1 MPLKKPNINF
11 RVAIITPLAIAGVVA
26 LLSVT
31 GVTAPLDGYSYDLAL
46 RAASPPQEHPD
57 VVLLSI
63 DDRAIEI
70 AGTWPFRRDVVA
82 DAVVLAA
89 ELGLETLVFDIEYV
103 DPSPAVA
110 DRRMLS
116 QELPERTEI
125 LHEEIRA
132 NTRALVDALVA
143 GRIGPAQARDLLTSL
158 EEQIDGS
165 TVALE
170 ALYSQVSRDS
180 DDYLGRALALF
191 GSAYVTAN
199 LAPGVEL
206 AIHPALRNYYL
217 SNLSL
222 SNVSGALS
230 TIPEATALLPTIEP
244 VVRGAAG
251 AGFTNIIIDNDGV
264 RRRVHLIQRYRDSS
278 FGQLVFVPV
287 LDYLGNPPV
296 EVTAS
301 HITIQTADPI
311 VIPRDVDGTVL
322 LRWPQGE
329 FLDSFRHVSFGALLE
344 HNNLVDALFRNIEV
358 RFNLGYLDDVPVD
371 RSPLE
376 RVQELRRIRRTAVFS
391 GATEGLE
398 LYRQELTGL
407 LADLAAG
414 ISDDPPALVTDL
426 DDYRV
431 WSQAVRNQ
439 VSDIQQIRSN
449 LAGSLAGG
457 FAILGNAATG
467 TTDFAVT
474 PFSSGYPAYG
484 THGVIANM
492 ILTNDVIQPT
502 PWWTASLL
510 GLAVNVGLVFTIRR
524 KGPVASLFIDI
535 VWVAVGVAG
544 LAALLRMGNV
554 YVSAMPL
561 VVGNLTIYAIFTVIK
576 FYTAEKEKSYIKNA
590 FSQYLSKSVMDDVL
604 EDPTKL
610 SLGGEKREMSAL
622 FSDIRGFSPIS
633 ERLTPEQLVALLNRY
648 LTSMSDIILDEQGTI
663 DKYEGDAIIA
673 FFGAPMEVRD
683 HAERACRSAILM
695 KRVEQ
700 ELNQSSEMDGQDVTL
715 LTRIGV
721 NSGEMVVGNMGTD
734 RKMNYTIMGNAVN
747 LAARLEGVNKQYGTW
762 TLASEHTVTM
772 ANGAVITRPLDRVR
786 VVGIHTPVRVFE
798 LVDLRASC
806 PREVKESVEIFT
818 RGLKLYESASFTEAC
833 KLFAECRAADGTG
846 GPADVFYQ
854 RCTTLAE
861 QGTTEDWDAVITLS
875 SK

>member
-1 MPLKKPNINF
+1 MPIKKPNISF

-26 LLSVT
+26 LLSIT
-31 GVTAPLDGYSYDLAL
+31 GVTAPLEGYSYDQSL
-46 RAASPPQEHPD
+46 RAARPPQEHSD
-57 VVLLSI
+57 VILLSI

-70 AGTWPFRRDVVA
+70 AGTWPFRRDMVA
-82 DAVVLAA
+82 EAVVLAA

-110 DRRMLS
+110 DRRMLA
-116 QELPERTEI
+116 QELPEQTEI
-125 LHEEIRA
+125 LHDQIRA
-132 NTRALVDALVA
+132 NARALVDALLA
-143 GRIGPAQARDLLTSL
+143 GRIAPAQAQDLLVAL

-165 TVALE
+165 TITLE

-206 AIHPALRNYYL
+206 SVHPALRNYYL
-217 SNLSL
+217 SNIALK
-222 SNVSGALS
+222 NVSGALS

-244 VVRGAAG
+244 VVRGARG
-251 AGFTNIIIDNDGV
+251 AGFTNIVIDPDGV
-264 RRRVHLIQRYRDSS
+264 RRRIHLLQRYRDSI
-278 FGQLVFVPV
+278 FGQLVFAPV

-296 EVTAS
+296 EVTSAA
-301 HITIQTADPI
+301 ITIQTDDPI
-311 VIPRDVDGTVL
+311 VIPRGSDGSVL

-344 HNNLVDALFRNIEV
+344 HNNILDALLRNIEV
-358 RFNLGYLDDVPVD
+358 RAALGYLDNVPGD
-371 RSPLE
+371 RPPLE
-376 RVQELRRIRRTAVFS
+376 RVQELRRIRRTTIFS
-391 GATEGLE
+391 GADAGLE
-398 LYRQELTGL
+398 LYRQELTAL
-407 LADLAAG
+407 LNDLATG
-414 ISDDPPALVTDL
+414 ISDDPPDLVTDFE
-426 DDYRV
+426 DYRV

-439 VSDIQQIRSN
+439 VADIQQLRSS
-449 LAGSLAGG
+449 LAGSLSGG

-474 PFSSGYPAYG
+474 PFSSSYPAYG
-484 THGVIANM
+484 THGVVANM
-492 ILTNDVIQPT
+492 ILNNDVITPT

-524 KGPVASLFIDI
+524 RGPVSSLFIDLLWL
-535 VWVAVGVAG
+535 VVGVAG
-544 LAALLRMGNV
+544 LTAFLRLGNI
-554 YVSAMPL
+554 YISAMPL
-561 VVGNLTIYAIFTVIK
+561 VVGNLVIYAIFTVIK

-604 EDPTKL
+604 EDPSKL
-610 SLGGEKREMSAL
+610 SLGGQKRDMSAL
-622 FSDIRGFSPIS
+622 FSDIRGFSTIS
-633 ERLTPEQLVALLNRY
+633 ESLTPEELVELLNRY

-695 KRVEQ
+695 KKVED
-700 ELNQSSEMDGQDVTL
+700 ELNKSALLDDKSVQL

-762 TLASEHTVTM
+762 TLASEHTIDL
-772 ANGAVITRPLDRVR
+772 ANGAVISRPLDRVR
-786 VVGIHTPVRVFE
+786 VVGINTPVRVFE
-798 LVDLRASC
+798 LVDLRSSC

-818 RGLKLYESASFTEAC
+818 KGLKLYESASFAEAG
-833 KLFAECRAADGTG
+833 KLFSQCLEADGPG
-846 GPADVFYQ
+846 GPADIFYQ
-854 RCTTLAE
+854 RCNTLKE

-875 SK
+875 TK